1 MALFPLFEITLS
13 SNLLLKAVIY
23 PTEPGEFLCKIFL
36 VPGTQ
41 NSVTSAEKFVAA
53 HTLEYVGPAVIST
66 ACPPAH
72 TRHLGVSHN
81 A

>member
-23 PTEPGEFLCKIFL
+23 LTEPGEFLCKIFL
-36 VPGTQ
+36 MAGIQ
-41 NSVTSAEKFVAA
+41 NSVTSTKKFVTA
-53 HTLEYVGPAVIST
+53 HTLEYLDPAVIST
-66 ACPPAH
+66 TCHPAY
-72 TRHLGVSHN
+72 TRQVKVSYS